1 MGEERSYLTRF
12 LRYFGQRGNKG
23 KAKGEGEG
31 GGEGEFKGRVKAYGN
46 ITVPMIMH
54 RSRLLSHAAIIRPLL
69 LLVLLSTKTK
79 FSQRKCV
86 LLRT

>member
-1 MGEERSYLTRF
+1 M
-12 LRYFGQRGNKG
+12 
-23 KAKGEGEG
+23 EGEG
-31 GGEGEFKGRVKAYGN
+31 GGEGDFKGRVKAYGN

-54 RSRLLSHAAIIRPLL
+54 RSRRGADYLVIGSCHAAIIHPLL
-69 LLVLLSTKTK
+69 LLVLLSTKRK